1 VNHARAQKAILLL
14 VVVSSPSFALAI
26 EVEALKVQRRE
37 VFEFTRK
44 PTVARAGDR
53 VTITFEAKDFCD
65 ATVAI
70 EDADGGI
77 LRHLASGVLGPNAPD
92 PFRRSSLKQSIVWD
106 GKDDQERYVDDA
118 SRCVVRVS
126 LGLKPRF
133 ERTLYWS
140 PKKKAPGLAFPVV
153 RAAPEGVYVLDGGT
167 ETPHIRLFDHEG
179 TYVRTVHPMPAEKAR
194 GVKGLGWGTF
204 PPNDIEVPL
213 KAGSGGYR
221 GAFLTVN
228 GWQERDDLKKPKS
241 VSSGVRAM
249 AVHGKRLFVAS
260 QRLNRL
266 ATDGTTGGAPLS
278 GPNTLIQAVV
288 GGVHEW
294 RGGIVNLPPRDM
306 ALSPDGKWI
315 YLAGYV
321 WTRSWNQGGICGVGR
336 IPADGDGRLEPFV
349 GTLVPYKKGSA
360 DGEFVIAMSVDTDAK
375 GRVYVA
381 DWGNDRVQVFDAAG
395 KHLKNIAT
403 TRPALVRVNRK
414 TGAIWVFSWRVPYGR
429 GFADG
434 EYHHAPT
441 PKVTRFASFENPK
454 VEAAWPLPKVA
465 NWASDDPACRADVD
479 FRTDPPTIWL
489 TARPDGYRVDWRRT
503 SLMRLLVPDGRQLKV
518 KRDFTQDATRA
529 VARLRPPGHS
539 RWRLHVNPK
548 SGRLYVAEDHYPAV
562 IIVKGSSDLVEIDPK
577 TGRSRIVSLAF
588 DFEDMAFDLNGDAHL
603 RGFGQVARYDGRTW
617 RERPFDYGENR
628 RISYQGLKA
637 ATAVGALQF
646 PDAGNASSQMGGFWV
661 SPRGHVV
668 ITSHN
673 PKHYDPTK
681 DSKRVA
687 GGVSPAMKVAGLQ
700 LMPGR
705 MDRCVVRVFDRFGRV
720 LIADAVPGVGFNE
733 GVAMDRDDNIYLMAV
748 TPGSV
753 DGKRYPEPYA
763 CTLMKVRPRTKVLT
777 PKARIPLLKSEQ
789 PKRPYDVLAWRDTG
803 NAWVE
808 GLEWA
813 FPGVGVDTQNM
824 FAGSGKCHCVGN
836 SRFCLDLYARSF
848 APEFAR
854 YDVVVIDTA
863 GNAICRIGR
872 YGNVDDGMPLVKAG
886 GPPHPRSIGGDEV
899 ALMNARFTAVHTDRR
914 LFIGDRGNE
923 RIVSVK
929 LDYHATERVPLKDV
943 SD

>member
-1 VNHARAQKAILLL
+1 MRIFAVVAAAALLLTASAAAADVDEFKVKREGPFEFAQKP
-14 VVVSSPSFALAI
+14 VV
-26 EVEALKVQRRE
+26 
-37 VFEFTRK
+37 TRD
-44 PTVARAGDR
+44 GDR
-53 VTITFEAKDFCD
+53 VTIAFETKAFCD

-70 EDADGGI
+70 EDDTGKI
-77 LRHLASGVLGPNAPD
+77 LRHLASGVLGKNAPE
-92 PFRRSSLKQSIVWD
+92 PFQKNSLKQSIIWD
-106 GKDDQERYVDDA
+106 GKNDKGEYIDDRERTL
-118 SRCVVRVS
+118 VRVS

-140 PKKKAPGLAFPVV
+140 PKKKLSGLAFPVV
-153 RAAPEGVYVLDGGT
+153 RAAAEGVYVLDGDT
-167 ETPHIRLFDHEG
+167 ETPHIRLFDHAG
-179 TYVRTVHPMPAEKAR
+179 NYVRTVHPMPADKAR

-213 KAGSGGYR
+213 KAGSGGYK

-241 VSSGVRAM
+241 VSRGIRAM
-249 AVHGKRLFVAS
+249 AVHGNRLFVAS

-266 ATDGTTGGAPLS
+266 AADGTTGGAPLS

-288 GGVHEW
+288 RGAHEW
-294 RGGIVNLPPRDM
+294 RGGIVNLPPRDL
-306 ALSPDGKWI
+306 AVSPDGKWI
-315 YLAGYV
+315 YLAGYI
-321 WTRSWNQGGICGVGR
+321 WTRSWRQGGICGVGR
-336 IPADGDGRLEPFV
+336 IPADGLGTLEPFV
-349 GTLVPYKKGSA
+349 GSLKRRHKGSGN
-360 DGEFVIAMSVDTDAK
+360 GEFIIAMSVDTDAN

-381 DWGNDRVQVFDAAG
+381 DWGNNRVQVFDPAG
-395 KHLKNIAT
+395 KHLKNIKT
-403 TRPALVRVNRK
+403 TRPALVRVNPK
-414 TGAIWVFSWRVPYGR
+414 TGGIWVFSWHVPYGL
-429 GFADG
+429 GFAEG
-434 EYHHAPT
+434 GRRH
-441 PKVTRFASFENPK
+441 KTRPSVKRFTSFDRPE

-479 FRTDPPTIWL
+479 FHTDPPTIWL
-489 TARPDGYRVDWRRT
+489 TARPTGYRVDWRKT
-503 SLMRLLVPDGRQLKV
+503 SIMRLLVPDGRQLKV
-518 KRDFTQDATRA
+518 VRDFTQDAKREI
-529 VARLRPPGHS
+529 ARLRPPGHS
-539 RWRLHVNPK
+539 RWRIHVNPANGK
-548 SGRLYVAEDHYPAV
+548 LYVAEDHYPAAIV
-562 IIVKGSSDLVEIDPK
+562 VKGSSDLVEIDPE
-577 TGRSRIVSLAF
+577 TGRSQIIGLPF
-588 DFEDMAFDLNGDAHL
+588 DFEDMGFDLNGDIHL
-603 RGFGQVARYDGRTW
+603 RGRGQVARYDGRTW

-628 RISYQGLKA
+628 KISYQGLKQGV
-637 ATAVGALQF
+637 ATSALQF

-673 PKHYDPTK
+673 PKRYDPKTDTK
-681 DSKRVA
+681 RLTKRVT
-687 GGVSPAMKVAGLQ
+687 GDTRSVPGLQ

-705 MDRCVVRVFDRFGRV
+705 MDRCVVRVFDRYGRP
-720 LIADAVPGVGFNE
+720 LYKDAVPGVGFNE
-733 GVAMDRDDNIYLMAV
+733 GVAMDKDDNLYLMAV
-748 TPGSV
+748 TPGNIE
-753 DGKRYPEPYA
+753 GKPYPEPYA

-777 PKARIPLLKSEQ
+777 TRAPIPLLKESQ

-803 NAWVE
+803 NAWIE

-872 YGNVDDGMPLVKAG
+872 YGNVDDGTPLVKAG

-899 ALMNARFTAVHTDRR
+899 ALMNARFTAVHTDHR

-929 LDYHATERVPLKDV
+929 LDYHATERMALKDME
-943 SD
+943 DTEE